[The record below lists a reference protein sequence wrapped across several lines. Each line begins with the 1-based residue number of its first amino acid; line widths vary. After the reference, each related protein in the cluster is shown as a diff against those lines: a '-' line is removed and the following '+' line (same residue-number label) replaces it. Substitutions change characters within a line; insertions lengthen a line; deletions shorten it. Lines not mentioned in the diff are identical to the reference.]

1 MLVER
6 RKCDITWVGITTR
19 AEEVAAAPSGLKEM
33 QDCHPAV
40 VYQPKKSLSGAFLF
54 CVA

>member
-1 MLVER
+1 M
-6 RKCDITWVGITTR
+6 R

>member
-1 MLVER
+1 
-6 RKCDITWVGITTR
+6 
-19 AEEVAAAPSGLKEM
+19 M

-54 CVA
+54 GSLSTVVGR